1 MVNYAHARL
10 AQSPQIFFIKL
21 RLFLFLPSSG
31 KKVDMQTLN
40 SLPVAII
47 GGGPVGLAAAA
58 HLSLRKIPFILFEAG
73 EQVGASILSWEHVR
87 VFSPWRYNIDKAARR
102 LLDEASWAQPDEE
115 VLPTGGELYN
125 LYFKPFSE
133 LPSIASYLHLKS
145 KVLSVGRKNQDKLKT
160 KGREALPYVLQVL
173 HRTGEVKQFEAS
185 AIIDASGTWHSP
197 NPIGSGGVYAAGELE
212 NSGRIFYSI
221 PDVLDKYRDRY
232 KNKNVLVVGAG
243 HSAINSILELDKL
256 KEEFPATTIHWAL
269 RKRHVSEVYGG
280 QEADALPARG
290 ALGIKIEQLV
300 NDDRVNVYT
309 PFQIHQLIEQEG
321 TLTLVGYQ
329 NEEQRMLSGIDE
341 IISNTGARPDFSFL
355 REVRLNIDPAL
366 ESVAEIAE
374 LIDPNIHSC
383 GTVRPHGELDLRQ
396 PDKDFYIVG
405 SKSYGRAPT
414 FLMATGY
421 EQVRSVAAALAG
433 DWEAARNVEL
443 DLPETGVCSVSFGD
457 QEAGGGCC
465 GLAPQAVK
473 EEAVAASCCGP
484 APAKEKVAAACCG

>member
-1 MVNYAHARL
+1 
-10 AQSPQIFFIKL
+10 
-21 RLFLFLPSSG
+21 
-31 KKVDMQTLN
+31 MQTFN

-58 HLSLRKIPFILFEAG
+58 HLSLRNIPFILFEAG

-87 VFSPWRYNIDKAARR
+87 VFSPWRYNIDKAARQ
-102 LLDEASWAQPDEE
+102 LLDEAGWIQPDEE
-115 VLPTGGELYN
+115 ALPTGRELYQ

-133 LPSIASYLHLKS
+133 LASIAPYLYLKS
-145 KVLSVGRKNQDKLKT
+145 RVVAVGRKNQDKLKT

-173 HRTGEVKQFEAS
+173 HRTGGVKQFEAR
-185 AIIDASGTWHSP
+185 AIIDAAGTWSSP

-212 NSGRIFYSI
+212 NSSRIFYGI
-221 PDVLDKYRDRY
+221 PDVLGKYRDRY
-232 KNKNVLVVGAG
+232 KDKNVLVVGAG

-256 KEEFPATTIHWAL
+256 KEEFPATTIHWVL
-269 RKRHVSEVYGG
+269 RKKHVSEVYGG

-300 NDDRVNVYT
+300 NDERVNVYT
-309 PFQIHQLIEQEG
+309 PFQIHQLIERQG
-321 TLTLVGYQ
+321 ALTLVGHQ
-329 NEEQRMLSGIDE
+329 NEEKRMLTGIDE

-366 ESVAEIAE
+366 ESIAEIAE
-374 LIDPNIHSC
+374 LIDPNVHSC
-383 GTVRPHGELDLRQ
+383 GTVRPHGEQELRQ

-421 EQVRSVAAALAG
+421 EQVRSVVAALAG

-443 DLPETGVCSVSFGD
+443 DLPETGVCSVSFDD
-457 QEAGGGCC
+457 QEDGSAGGSARGGCC
-465 GLAPQAVK
+465 GPAPQDVK
-473 EEAVAASCCGP
+473 EVAVAVSCCGP
-484 APAKEKVAAACCG
+484 APAKEKVASACCG